1 MKKLLVSAVVAMMI
15 VSAATAQITVGAK
28 GIFGIGAGTSLVF
41 PEGTPEES
49 KPDTSV
55 LLGGGGG
62 LYVRYNL
69 PMLSALGFQT
79 ELDILAGNGIGIKSE
94 SPFGTVEMSVSYT
107 SLELPILVTYDF
119 NVGPVTLTA
128 LVGPHLSFPLGK
140 VKQEMKVAGITGESE
155 GVIDS
160 KALFGMTFGM
170 AVGFPVGPGSIVGD
184 VRYLNDFSKVI
195 SSYMGTTDD
204 CVTRRSL
211 NISLGYQTYF

>member
-1 MKKLLVSAVVAMMI
+1 MI
-15 VSAATAQITVGAK
+15 VQLFEDISYDKVTDGATRGNVA
-28 GIFGIGAGTSLVF
+28 
-41 PEGTPEES
+41 
-49 KPDTSV
+49 V
-55 LLGGGGG
+55 LIW
-62 LYVRYNL
+62 N
-69 PMLSALGFQT
+69 MLKT
-79 ELDILAGNGIGIKSE
+79 EMWD
-94 SPFGTVEMSVSYT
+94 
-107 SLELPILVTYDF
+107 
-119 NVGPVTLTA
+119 
-128 LVGPHLSFPLGK
+128 
-140 VKQEMKVAGITGESE
+140 ITGESE